1 MSKDEQKTSPAHG
14 ISAEEPAV
22 TALLRALPHVEAT
35 KDFDFKLKARI
46 ARRKERPGYAGY
58 VRVLGIA
65 VPVLVALIIVSV
77 FLLRQPGGGEEI
89 SRQQGVPGQETP
101 TARSLPAVPDAPAEE
116 RTDVTKQ
123 EIPTVPVANHSPA
136 AIPAPERAGQKRDT
150 TLPQGTMGGSFD
162 TAISPSNTILPRG
175 FGGNTVVKRIDPD
188 STRAKIDVGQF
199 LKFIGIDAAR
209 DTAGWTVT
217 DVAADSISES
227 SGVKKGD
234 VIELLDNRRL
244 ADTLEIKGSIRKL
257 VVNRGGTKVE
267 ITLTQH

>member
-1 MSKDEQKTSPAHG
+1 MSKDEQKTSPTSG
-14 ISAEEPAV
+14 ISAGESAI
-22 TALLRALPHVEAT
+22 TALLRALPHVEVT

-65 VPVLVALIIVSV
+65 VPVLLVLVIVSV
-77 FLLRQPGGGEEI
+77 LLIRQPGRSEEV
-89 SRQQGVPGQETP
+89 SRQAAPIQDTPAANDLP
-101 TARSLPAVPDAPAEE
+101 TAPIAPAEE
-116 RTDVTKQ
+116 RTAVTKQ
-123 EIPTVPVANHSPA
+123 DIPAMPVANHSPA
-136 AIPAPERAGQKRDT
+136 AMPAPERADQKRDT
-150 TLPQGTMGGSFD
+150 TLRPGSMGGSFD

-175 FGGNTVVKRIDPD
+175 FGGNSVVKRNDPD
-188 STRAKIDVGQF
+188 STRAKLDVGQF

-209 DTAGWTVT
+209 DTAGWIVT
-217 DVAADSISES
+217 GVAADSISES

-244 ADTLEIKGSIRKL
+244 ADTLEIKGGIRKL
-257 VVNRGGTKVE
+257 VVNRGGMKVE